1 MEKKGYTYIITN
13 KNNTTLYIGVTSN
26 LKKRIWEHKNKV
38 VEGFSKKYNLDKLV
52 YFEILEDIET
62 ALNREKF
69 LKGKK
74 RQYKVNLIEKNEFWM
89 ARFIRR
95 YFIEI
100 LRFAQNDVYIGD
112 TVSS

>member
-38 VEGFSKKYNLDKLV
+38 VEAFSKKYNLDKLV
-52 YFEILEDIET
+52 YFEVLDDVESAIK
-62 ALNREKF
+62 REKF

-74 RQYKVNLIEKNEFWM
+74 RQYKVNLIEESNKKWSDLYED
-89 ARFIRR
+89 
-95 YFIEI
+95 I
-100 LRFAQNDVYIGD
+100 L
-112 TVSS
+112 